1 MRYIMEYSVL
11 SLNSNTII
19 VKHIAKN
26 SIQVMSL
33 FSS

>member
-1 MRYIMEYSVL
+1 MRCIMEYSIL

-19 VKHIAKN
+19 VKLIAKN
-26 SIQVMSL
+26 IIQVMSL